1 MIVIDQREPKL
12 LIEAT
17 QHVGEKLGILTSVD
31 LLDTGDFLLMPN
43 NAAIVVGIERKTVS
57 DMVGSLSSGR
67 LRKQLAALRA
77 VCTTSY
83 LLVEGPLDFTQQD
96 GKLLLKMGG
105 RTSGWNFAAIHNFLS
120 GLHMSGTGWG
130 HTSSQLETVL
140 WLTSLYK
147 FLSKEHALV
156 PQIIHPHKQADEL
169 TQPERVLCAI
179 DGVGPKVA
187 KLLLT
192 KYGSVSSLC
201 KLLAADGIIP
211 VQGVGPITKDKL
223 RKALVGE

>member
-17 QHVGEKLGILTSVD
+17 QHVGEKLGIPTSVD

-67 LRKQLAALRA
+67 LRKQLTALRS

-147 FLSKEHALV
+147 LLSKERVLEPQLV
-156 PQIIHPHKQADEL
+156 YHKQADEL
-169 TQPERVLCAI
+169 TQQERVLCAI
-179 DGVGPKVA
+179 DGVGPKAA

-192 KYGSVSSLC
+192 KYGSISSLC